1 MRGYGRNIEL
11 DKFVE
16 KHGKIK
22 IEINEEEG
30 KPVTSFAP
38 KIVLG
43 IGTAVRNTIPL
54 SCENWK
60 AVPIDVRELVIDRFE
75 VRLCFFYAFLYYF
88 NVKVVHLYIYY

>member
-30 KPVTSFAP
+30 KPVTTFAP
-38 KIVLG
+38 KIALG

-60 AVPIDVRELVIDRFE
+60 AVPMGVRELVIDRLE
-75 VRLCFFYAFLYYF
+75 VRL
-88 NVKVVHLYIYY
+88 